1 MGEGNARTG
10 RLKLGLQIAAA
21 CVVVLIG
28 AFAVGSA
35 VAGPF
40 FWYSCSLD
48 GLEAQGASQASI
60 LVSSDGTRLGL
71 LGTSGARQPIALRRI
86 RPEMR
91 KAIIDTEDRRFY
103 SNSGIDYVGIMRA
116 LKSDVSAGGIAQGG
130 STIEQQLVRNLYL
143 TPQQSLSRK
152 LTEACLAVQLDK
164 QWSKDRILTAYLN
177 DIYFGQQAY
186 GIEAAAHAYFGV
198 HAKDLTLEQ
207 AAMLAGLPQ
216 APSSYD
222 PLSRPDAAKARRA
235 EVLRAMLQAGD
246 SPRLSSSRF
255 DAKTTSNDAS
265 AKRDKS
271 SHEPTAVTTAASAN
285 SAKAA
290 STSIAVRDPAVM
302 VFEKSQYPAPSSST
316 SAFGLIHR
324 CR

>member
-1 MGEGNARTG
+1 MGGGNARTG

-71 LGTSGARQPIALRRI
+71 LGTSGARQPVALRRI
-86 RPEMR
+86 RPMMR
-91 KAIIDTEDRRFY
+91 QAIIDTEDSRFY
-103 SNSGIDYVGIMRA
+103 SNNGIDYIGIMRA
-116 LKSDVSAGGIAQGG
+116 LKSNVSAGGIAQGG

-164 QWSKDRILTAYLN
+164 QWSKVTRALDVLN
-177 DIYFGQQAY
+177 ANPPKLGRKINGGHIA
-186 GIEAAAHAYFGV
+186 
-198 HAKDLTLEQ
+198 
-207 AAMLAGLPQ
+207 
-216 APSSYD
+216 
-222 PLSRPDAAKARRA
+222 
-235 EVLRAMLQAGD
+235 LRAVLGYLDLRFAGKWEKGRG
-246 SPRLSSSRF
+246 RLKRWAARF
-255 DAKTTSNDAS
+255 DQKFPDL
-265 AKRDKS
+265 
-271 SHEPTAVTTAASAN
+271 
-285 SAKAA
+285 KALL
-290 STSIAVRDPAVM
+290 PA
-302 VFEKSQYPAPSSST
+302 
-316 SAFGLIHR
+316 
-324 CR
+324 